1 MILSFLNVADDAL
14 TENAS
19 NGIKDMLF
27 LIAGILDLITYALE
41 LRFTR
46 KYEPH
51 CDYDLIS

>member
-1 MILSFLNVADDAL
+1 MTILSFPNVADDAL
-14 TENAS
+14 TE